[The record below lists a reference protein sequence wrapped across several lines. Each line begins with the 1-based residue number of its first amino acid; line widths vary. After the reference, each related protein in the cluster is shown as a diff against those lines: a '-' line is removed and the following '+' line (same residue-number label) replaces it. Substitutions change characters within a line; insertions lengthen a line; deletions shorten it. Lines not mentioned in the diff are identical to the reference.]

1 MSSSNLKPKQ
11 IALENTHPLLLFF
24 LNGRLCSE
32 KTAGYGMKT
41 TSTMRFTYESICIS
55 SEDIEKTTRPERI
68 LVRSEH
74 FTRFLE
80 DKHFLVWLEILW
92 RGPWRERFTP
102 RKRHCLLSS
111 AAGTYSLKMAGRLK
125 RQTPLTHTISRLV
138 KSEAGRM
145 LPNASEPLVCQLVSW
160 NKWIKVIVPIIFN
173 RSNCVTSPGLKLQGF
188 KENTG
193 ILVITMLHKLVFW
206 RSLCLLSLRT
216 VSHLRINKSARSFQR
231 FGSWECQRQYMGSS
245 ESFN

>member
-1 MSSSNLKPKQ
+1 MEDYVRRKQLVTGWKRQVQCDSRMSRFAFDRKTSRKQRDQKGYWYDLNTSPVCSKTNTSSCDLRFSGRGLGEN
-11 IALENTHPLLLFF
+11 AL
-24 LNGRLCSE
+24 
-32 KTAGYGMKT
+32 
-41 TSTMRFTYESICIS
+41 
-55 SEDIEKTTRPERI
+55 RPERGM
-68 LVRSEH
+68 VFS
-74 FTRFLE
+74 
-80 DKHFLVWLEILW
+80 
-92 RGPWRERFTP
+92 
-102 RKRHCLLSS
+102 SS

-160 NKWIKVIVPIIFN
+160 NKWIKVIVPIRFN
-173 RSNCVTSPGLKLQGF
+173 RLNCVTSPGLKLQGF
-188 KENTG
+188 TENTG